1 MLSADPDGGHLPW
14 VARMGEWFVRRQR
27 PDGAWAPSSFVTPQ
41 PGILDLYWKTAEH
54 IMELS
59 YLEQALA
66 AHATR

>member
-1 MLSADPDGGHLPW
+1 
-14 VARMGEWFVRRQR
+14 MGEWSVRRQR

-54 IMELS
+54 TMELS
-59 YLEQALA
+59 YVEQALA